1 MIVISDTTP
10 LNYLVLI
17 EQQELLVQLFNRV
30 IIPQGVWKELQAE
43 GTPESVRT
51 WVDNKPD
58 WLVVKQANFPA
69 DSALAA
75 LGHGEQEAILL
86 AQDLNADLLLMD
98 DKDGRAEAA
107 RRNLIVVGTLGVLD
121 AAAKRGLLNLPE
133 ALARLQRTSFRAS
146 EELIRSLLEQDAERK
161 LRQRFDE
168 ILKKVPNVEPD
179 EPDRL

>member
-98 DKDGRAEAA
+98 DKDGRARRDSA
-107 RRNLIVVGTLGVLD
+107 RGFF
-121 AAAKRGLLNLPE
+121 
-133 ALARLQRTSFRAS
+133 SSS
-146 EELIRSLLEQDAERK
+146 EGQ
-161 LRQRFDE
+161 
-168 ILKKVPNVEPD
+168 
-179 EPDRL
+179 